1 MFRKISKA
9 HVIAVDMGYGHW
21 RAALPFADL
30 TGGEGIL
37 AADNYSGIPSYDKHL
52 WEQSRVFYEFV
63 SRFKKFPVLG
73 NFVFALFDK
82 FQSIEEFY
90 PKTHHLEGPTFQLKQ
105 VYRLMRKKSW
115 GEHFI
120 DQLNANP
127 LPLITT
133 FFIPAFMAEYWGY
146 AGPIYLVIP
155 DTDVSRAWAPLHPSK
170 SRITYLAS
178 TRQVALR
185 LARYGV
191 RKEHIIYTGFPLP
204 YELLGEKKKKAKTI
218 LRRRLAHLDPENV
231 WRHKYALLVKQY
243 LGVLPKERARNAP
256 TLMFAIGG
264 AGAQEDL
271 AVHVMRGL
279 APRIKKKSLK
289 LIVVAGIHEKLAKFL
304 EKLAKELQIKT
315 GENKALHILSAKTKE
330 EYFISFGKA
339 IQETDILWT
348 KPSELCFYS
357 ALGLPIIIAPPIG
370 SQEIF
375 NREWLLDVGAG
386 VDQKDPKYVDQW
398 LPDMIQEGVLAR
410 AAMQGYVEVPKD
422 GAENISRFVTG

>member
-1 MFRKISKA
+1 MFRKTSKA

-21 RAALPFADL
+21 RAALPFAHL
-30 TGGEGIL
+30 TGSEGIL
-37 AADNYSGIPSYDKHL
+37 AADNYPGIPSYDKHL

-90 PKTHHLEGPTFQLKQ
+90 PKTRHIEGPTFQLKQ
-105 VYRLMRKKSW
+105 VYRLMRKKAW
-115 GEHFI
+115 GEHLI
-120 DQLNANP
+120 DQLNADP
-127 LPLITT
+127 SALIAT

-155 DTDVSRAWAPLHPSK
+155 DADISRGWAPLHPAQ

-178 TRQVALR
+178 TPQAAAR

-191 RKEHIIYTGFPLP
+191 RKEHIMYTGFPLP
-204 YELLGEKKKKAKTI
+204 RELLGEQNKKAKI
-218 LRRRLAHLDPENV
+218 MLRRRLVHLDPTAS

-243 LGVLPKERARNAP
+243 LGAFPKEKARNAA
-256 TLMFAIGG
+256 TVMFAIGG
-264 AGAQEDL
+264 AGAQDDL
-271 AVHVMRGL
+271 ARQVIRGL
-279 APRIKKKSLK
+279 ASPIKKQAIKVIL
-289 LIVVAGIHEKLAKFL
+289 VAGVHEKLAKSY
-304 EKLAKELQIKT
+304 EALARELKIKT
-315 GENKALHILSAKTKE
+315 GEDKSLHILSAKTKD
-330 EYFISFGKA
+330 EYFRSFNNA
-339 IQETDILWT
+339 IQAADVLWT

-357 ALGLPIIIAPPIG
+357 ALGLPIIIAPPLG

-375 NREWLLDVGAG
+375 NREWLLGIGAG
-386 VDQKDPKYVDQW
+386 IDQKNPKYVDQW

-410 AAMQGYVEVPKD
+410 AAMQGYVEAPKD
-422 GAENISRFVTG
+422 GAENISRFVAG